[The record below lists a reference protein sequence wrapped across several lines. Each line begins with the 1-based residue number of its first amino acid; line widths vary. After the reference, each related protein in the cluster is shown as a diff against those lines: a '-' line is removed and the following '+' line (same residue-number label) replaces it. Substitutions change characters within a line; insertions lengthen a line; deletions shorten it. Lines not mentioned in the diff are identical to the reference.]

1 MLRIESAFAGR
12 QNLTWLVIAGW
23 DGPGLLERGYGI
35 QSVQCLLYRNA
46 YIGSHRR
53 NKQTTARHVRSEK
66 AHTKKG
72 MHIIVGFMQNRNNN
86 RRIIG
91 MLLDSS
97 FIKKYEATDSPYK
110 FRLPPHIIFA
120 LLFSRPLKLYGWAPW
135 CICRIILG
143 GRCQCHGGIYAMER
157 GPT

>member
-53 NKQTTARHVRSEK
+53 NKQTTVRSEK
-66 AHTKKG
+66 AHAHKER
-72 MHIIVGFMQNRNNN
+72 HIIVGFMQNRNNN

-97 FIKKYEATDSPYK
+97 RSIT
-110 FRLPPHIIFA
+110 LA
-120 LLFSRPLKLYGWAPW
+120 LKQL
-135 CICRIILG
+135 
-143 GRCQCHGGIYAMER
+143 HGTGI
-157 GPT
+157 P